1 MNNICAGEQFIE
13 YLEQEYFEGLKVTEE
28 EGTIQSKIWKVV
40 LSLWI
45 LKMIWYE

>member
-1 MNNICAGEQFIE
+1 MNNIFAGEQSIG
-13 YLEQEYFEGLKVTEE
+13 YLEQECFEGLKVTEE
-28 EGTIQSKIWKVV
+28 EGTIQSKIWMVV